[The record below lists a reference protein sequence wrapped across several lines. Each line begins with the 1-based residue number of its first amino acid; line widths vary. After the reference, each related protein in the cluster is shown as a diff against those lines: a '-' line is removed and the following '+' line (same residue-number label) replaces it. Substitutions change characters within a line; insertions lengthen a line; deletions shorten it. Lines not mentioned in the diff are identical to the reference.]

1 MNENR
6 QKNDEYNKT
15 FAGTQLLFISHHT
28 DSLSAKKGKIF
39 EPNYDLT
46 FPI

>member
-15 FAGTQLLFISHHT
+15 FARMRRGYAFRVKLPEKN
-28 DSLSAKKGKIF
+28 A
-39 EPNYDLT
+39 
-46 FPI
+46 

>member
-6 QKNDEYNKT
+6 QKKNDEYNKT

-28 DSLSAKKGKIF
+28 DSLSAKKGRFLNRIM
-39 EPNYDLT
+39 
-46 FPI
+46 I